1 MNEHIEQLVDL
12 QSIDLEVDKIDGEIL
27 AVQEELDARIRALAE
42 REETI
47 NKLETTIAAQ
57 QNENKTLEIEMEEK
71 MNHVRERQAK
81 MMQVQTD
88 REHTALFKEI
98 EEAKKAAKENE
109 EKIVAIMEEL
119 ETLNASVEEEKN
131 LLKGEKKLVAEE
143 TERVRL
149 TIEEINK
156 GKKVKDDQRQK
167 QASLIKPALL
177 KKYET
182 LRHRRNGLAIVNVID
197 GVCQGCYMALPP
209 QRYNM
214 LLKGDQMFDCP
225 SCQRIMYHQ
234 PPADQ

>member
-27 AVQEELDARIRALAE
+27 TVQEELDARIRALAE
-42 REETI
+42 REENI
-47 NKLETTIAAQ
+47 NKLESSITTQ
-57 QNENKTLEIEMEEK
+57 QNENKMLEIEMEEK
-71 MNHVRERQAK
+71 KTHVRERQAK

-109 EKIVAIMEEL
+109 DKIVAIMEEL
-119 ETLNASVEEEKN
+119 ETLTASIDEEKN

-143 TERVRL
+143 TEKVRL
-149 TIEEINK
+149 TIEDINK
-156 GKKVKDDQRQK
+156 GKKTKDDKRQK
-167 QASLIKPALL
+167 QAKTVKPALL

-182 LRHRRNGLAIVNVID
+182 LRQRRNGVAIVNVLD
-197 GVCQGCYMALPP
+197 GVCQGCYMSIPP

-225 SCQRIMYHQ
+225 TCQRIMYHEA
-234 PPADQ
+234 PAAE